1 MIYIV
6 DDDRSIRELIAYT
19 LRNTGFEAEGFESGK
34 EMFAAIDNKLP
45 QLILLDI
52 MLPGDDGITI
62 LKKLRSNAATKRIPI
77 IMVTAKDA
85 EYDKVLGLDCG
96 ADDYIA
102 KPFGMMELISRV
114 KAVLRR
120 TSGNDDN
127 VYSAGNV
134 KLDVKSHTVEV
145 DGEQVELTVKEFEL
159 LHLLMKNAGN
169 VMTRDMLLESIWGY
183 DFDGETRTVDVHVR
197 TLRSKL
203 GSRAEIIETVR
214 GVGYRIARQSAYSR

>member
-34 EMFAAIDNKLP
+34 EMFAAIDNKLHR
-45 QLILLDI
+45 LILLDI

-145 DGEQVELTVKEFEL
+145 DGGQVELTVKEFEL
-159 LHLLMKNAGN
+159 LHLLMKKKN
-169 VMTRDMLLESIWGY
+169 
-183 DFDGETRTVDVHVR
+183 
-197 TLRSKL
+197 
-203 GSRAEIIETVR
+203 
-214 GVGYRIARQSAYSR
+214 

>member
-45 QLILLDI
+45 RLILLDI

-102 KPFGMMELISRV
+102 KPFGMM
-114 KAVLRR
+114 
-120 TSGNDDN
+120 
-127 VYSAGNV
+127 
-134 KLDVKSHTVEV
+134 
-145 DGEQVELTVKEFEL
+145 
-159 LHLLMKNAGN
+159 
-169 VMTRDMLLESIWGY
+169 
-183 DFDGETRTVDVHVR
+183 
-197 TLRSKL
+197 
-203 GSRAEIIETVR
+203 
-214 GVGYRIARQSAYSR
+214 